1 MTLRDVEFNI
11 RGKMEEQ
18 EDIIRYLQNLIM
30 TPAGTVPLDRD
41 FGLDQSFLGYSIDV
55 AQNLLAIEII
65 EKVAR
70 YEPRASVS
78 EVELSSNAEGQIIAK
93 VVITSG

>member
-11 RGKMEEQ
+11 RGEMEEQ
-18 EDIIRYLQNLIM
+18 EDIVRCLRNLLM

-41 FGLDQSFLGYSIDV
+41 FGIDQSFLGYPIEV
-55 AQNLLAIEII
+55 AQNLLAIEVI
-65 EKVAR
+65 EKVTR

-78 EVELSSNAEGQIIAK
+78 EVELAADAVGQIIAK

>member
-11 RGKMEEQ
+11 RGEMEEQ
-18 EDIIRYLQNLIM
+18 EDIVRCLRNLLM

-41 FGLDQSFLGYSIDV
+41 FGIDQSFLGHPIEV
-55 AQNLLAIEII
+55 AQNLLAIEVI

-70 YEPRASVS
+70 YEPRASIS
-78 EVELSSNAEGQIIAK
+78 EVELAADAAGQIIAK